1 MLLLSHNHV
10 QRRLLS
16 VLLLSFLFFAFRLPV
31 DVDGRQRQTTR
42 RAMPAT
48 PPVWTGGGHVTDGRH
63 RRVAGD
69 KVLRLDQ

>member
-1 MLLLSHNHV
+1 M
-10 QRRLLS
+10 
-16 VLLLSFLFFAFRLPV
+16 

-48 PPVWTGGGHVTDGRH
+48 PPVRTGGGHVADGRH

-69 KVLRLDQ
+69 KMRLLDL